1 MNKKKEIDK
10 LARLTVLAN
19 FVNSKLKE
27 QKTLVKSFVTEEDK
41 VLKGV
46 EHKLNVIIRSYKR
59 FDSEAFRK
67 DQPEVYNDYKTK
79 VVSSMELKPL
89 IDAEQESELLTENF
103 PLMQIQLQ
111 SSNQAS
117 HLHWNIGTGA
127 TAPRVANPRPFSI
140 SSQLNKVL
148 YVWQEKKGCV
158 RQELREVKKKLSTI
172 NLIITCNKLGYVHTR
187 TMPSDNNDI
196 INRPF
201 ADLQERMAE
210 VDRLKRSDDITNRR
224 EVDYRAICNYLN
236 SEIFHLI
243 SSVDDPKVKA
253 WARKIVSDLH
263 NMVGKDIL

>member
-1 MNKKKEIDK
+1 MGLYIIHGPAICKDINKPSPHEVVRSKAKGGNNMNKKKEIDK

-111 SSNQAS
+111 SN
-117 HLHWNIGTGA
+117 T
-127 TAPRVANPRPFSI
+127 
-140 SSQLNKVL
+140 
-148 YVWQEKKGCV
+148 
-158 RQELREVKKKLSTI
+158 
-172 NLIITCNKLGYVHTR
+172 
-187 TMPSDNNDI
+187 
-196 INRPF
+196 
-201 ADLQERMAE
+201 
-210 VDRLKRSDDITNRR
+210 
-224 EVDYRAICNYLN
+224 
-236 SEIFHLI
+236 
-243 SSVDDPKVKA
+243 
-253 WARKIVSDLH
+253 
-263 NMVGKDIL
+263 

>member
-1 MNKKKEIDK
+1 MIIYISSEGVLELPKLKALSPKPKEANNMNKKKEIDK

-111 SSNQAS
+111 SSN
-117 HLHWNIGTGA
+117 
-127 TAPRVANPRPFSI
+127 
-140 SSQLNKVL
+140 
-148 YVWQEKKGCV
+148 
-158 RQELREVKKKLSTI
+158 
-172 NLIITCNKLGYVHTR
+172 
-187 TMPSDNNDI
+187 
-196 INRPF
+196 
-201 ADLQERMAE
+201 
-210 VDRLKRSDDITNRR
+210 
-224 EVDYRAICNYLN
+224 
-236 SEIFHLI
+236 
-243 SSVDDPKVKA
+243 
-253 WARKIVSDLH
+253 
-263 NMVGKDIL
+263 

>member
-41 VLKGV
+41 VL
-46 EHKLNVIIRSYKR
+46 IRSYKR

-111 SSNQAS
+111 SS
-117 HLHWNIGTGA
+117 T
-127 TAPRVANPRPFSI
+127 
-140 SSQLNKVL
+140 
-148 YVWQEKKGCV
+148 
-158 RQELREVKKKLSTI
+158 
-172 NLIITCNKLGYVHTR
+172 
-187 TMPSDNNDI
+187 
-196 INRPF
+196 
-201 ADLQERMAE
+201 
-210 VDRLKRSDDITNRR
+210 
-224 EVDYRAICNYLN
+224 
-236 SEIFHLI
+236 
-243 SSVDDPKVKA
+243 
-253 WARKIVSDLH
+253 
-263 NMVGKDIL
+263 

>member
-41 VLKGV
+41 VLKGI

-111 SSNQAS
+111 SSNEAFTFTLEYR
-117 HLHWNIGTGA
+117 HGGDCTPCRKLLTFLH
-127 TAPRVANPRPFSI
+127 S
-140 SSQLNKVL
+140 
-148 YVWQEKKGCV
+148 
-158 RQELREVKKKLSTI
+158 
-172 NLIITCNKLGYVHTR
+172 
-187 TMPSDNNDI
+187 
-196 INRPF
+196 F
-201 ADLQERMAE
+201 AI
-210 VDRLKRSDDITNRR
+210 K
-224 EVDYRAICNYLN
+224 
-236 SEIFHLI
+236 
-243 SSVDDPKVKA
+243 
-253 WARKIVSDLH
+253 
-263 NMVGKDIL
+263 

>member
-103 PLMQIQLQ
+103 PLMQTNCSLTIRLI
-111 SSNQAS
+111 SFVLNHS
-117 HLHWNIGTGA
+117 IGT
-127 TAPRVANPRPFSI
+127 
-140 SSQLNKVL
+140 
-148 YVWQEKKGCV
+148 
-158 RQELREVKKKLSTI
+158 
-172 NLIITCNKLGYVHTR
+172 
-187 TMPSDNNDI
+187 
-196 INRPF
+196 
-201 ADLQERMAE
+201 
-210 VDRLKRSDDITNRR
+210 
-224 EVDYRAICNYLN
+224 
-236 SEIFHLI
+236 
-243 SSVDDPKVKA
+243 
-253 WARKIVSDLH
+253 
-263 NMVGKDIL
+263 

>member
-89 IDAEQESELLTENF
+89 IDAEQELELLTENF

-111 SSNQAS
+111 S
-117 HLHWNIGTGA
+117 
-127 TAPRVANPRPFSI
+127 
-140 SSQLNKVL
+140 
-148 YVWQEKKGCV
+148 
-158 RQELREVKKKLSTI
+158 
-172 NLIITCNKLGYVHTR
+172 
-187 TMPSDNNDI
+187 NN
-196 INRPF
+196 
-201 ADLQERMAE
+201 
-210 VDRLKRSDDITNRR
+210 
-224 EVDYRAICNYLN
+224 
-236 SEIFHLI
+236 
-243 SSVDDPKVKA
+243 
-253 WARKIVSDLH
+253 
-263 NMVGKDIL
+263 

>member
-1 MNKKKEIDK
+1 MRDLCKTYVSLWFLKKGEGETGIILYPSLQAKGGNMNKKKEIDK

-111 SSNQAS
+111 SS
-117 HLHWNIGTGA
+117 T
-127 TAPRVANPRPFSI
+127 
-140 SSQLNKVL
+140 
-148 YVWQEKKGCV
+148 
-158 RQELREVKKKLSTI
+158 
-172 NLIITCNKLGYVHTR
+172 
-187 TMPSDNNDI
+187 
-196 INRPF
+196 
-201 ADLQERMAE
+201 
-210 VDRLKRSDDITNRR
+210 
-224 EVDYRAICNYLN
+224 
-236 SEIFHLI
+236 
-243 SSVDDPKVKA
+243 
-253 WARKIVSDLH
+253 
-263 NMVGKDIL
+263 

>member
-1 MNKKKEIDK
+1 MRKKLSTTYLNNYLQLVGTCIILSISQGGNNMNKKKEIDK

-111 SSNQAS
+111 SN
-117 HLHWNIGTGA
+117 T
-127 TAPRVANPRPFSI
+127 
-140 SSQLNKVL
+140 
-148 YVWQEKKGCV
+148 
-158 RQELREVKKKLSTI
+158 
-172 NLIITCNKLGYVHTR
+172 
-187 TMPSDNNDI
+187 
-196 INRPF
+196 
-201 ADLQERMAE
+201 
-210 VDRLKRSDDITNRR
+210 
-224 EVDYRAICNYLN
+224 
-236 SEIFHLI
+236 
-243 SSVDDPKVKA
+243 
-253 WARKIVSDLH
+253 
-263 NMVGKDIL
+263 